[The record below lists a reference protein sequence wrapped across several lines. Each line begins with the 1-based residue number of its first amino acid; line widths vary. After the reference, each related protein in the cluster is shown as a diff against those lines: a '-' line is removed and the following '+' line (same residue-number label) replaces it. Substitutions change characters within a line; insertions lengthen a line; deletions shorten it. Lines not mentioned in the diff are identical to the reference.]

1 MEAEALTTYTS
12 ALADEPE
19 AIDPEV
25 NGPVVSEAAVADT
38 PTGPDI
44 TQDPA
49 GSNDKT
55 FASFGIA
62 EPICAAL
69 EAEGITTAFPIQALT
84 LPVALEGHD
93 LIGQARTGT
102 GKTLAFGVPILQRLD
117 QMPGGGIKAAPRA
130 LVVVP
135 TRELAIQVADDL
147 QIAGR
152 RVGAKVVVL
161 YGGRAYEP
169 QIEAL
174 ASVDIVVGTPGRL
187 LDLVRQRHLNLGHVH
202 ALVLDEADK
211 MLDLGFLP
219 DVERI
224 LSLTPAD
231 RQTMLFS
238 ATMPGEVVT
247 LARRHLSRPM
257 HIRAEQHDEQA
268 YVPST
273 RQYIYRAH
281 QMDKIEVLARVL
293 QAEGR
298 GLSIVFCRTKRSA
311 DQVSSALTTRGFAAA
326 AVHGD
331 LGQGQRERAMR
342 AFRTGK
348 VDVLVATEV
357 AARGLDIDDV
367 THVINYECPE
377 DEKAYLHRIGR
388 TGRAGRTGVAVT
400 FVDWN
405 DMSRWK
411 MIDELL
417 SLGIPEPAE
426 TYSTSEHLYSDL
438 AIPAGAK
445 GTLPRAQR
453 ARAGLEAEQLED
465 IGETGRIRSHSA
477 QPSRGRS
484 RHGGSERGPDRGPA
498 AGDEDREPTKR
509 RQRVRRRL
517 HSGAQPADGQAGA
530 PEHEH
535 ADGHDRVSAQ
545 HRAADGGPAPVDQGS
560 PADSATA
567 GTATASRPPRRRRR
581 RPPRKSGAA
590 TGAATGTTG
599 TADSPATGGAD
610 SAPASSLSPQGP
622 GGAPNGSPADSA

>member
-1 MEAEALTTYTS
+1 M
-12 ALADEPE
+12 
-19 AIDPEV
+19 
-25 NGPVVSEAAVADT
+25 
-38 PTGPDI
+38 
-44 TQDPA
+44 
-49 GSNDKT
+49 
-55 FASFGIA
+55 
-62 EPICAAL
+62 
-69 EAEGITTAFPIQALT
+69 
-84 LPVALEGHD
+84 
-93 LIGQARTGT
+93 
-102 GKTLAFGVPILQRLD
+102 PILQRLD
-117 QMPGGGIKAAPRA
+117 QMPGAGIKASPRA

-174 ASVDIVVGTPGRL
+174 ATVDIVVGTPGRL
-187 LDLVRQRHLNLGHVH
+187 LDLVRQRHLNLSHVH

-273 RQYIYRAH
+273 RQHVYRAH
-281 QMDKIEVLARVL
+281 QMDKIEVLSRVL

-311 DQVSSALTTRGFAAA
+311 DQVSAALTTRGFAAA

-357 AARGLDIDDV
+357 AARGLDVDDV

-411 MIDELL
+411 MIDEIAQPR
-417 SLGIPEPAE
+417 S
-426 TYSTSEHLYSDL
+426 
-438 AIPAGAK
+438 
-445 GTLPRAQR
+445 PRAGRDLLHLGAPVQR
-453 ARAGLEAEQLED
+453 PGHP
-465 IGETGRIRSHSA
+465 GRG
-477 QPSRGRS
+477 Q
-484 RHGGSERGPDRGPA
+484 RHPA
-498 AGDEDREPTKR
+498 AGPAGPRGPGGRAARGHRRDRPHPVA
-509 RQRVRRRL
+509 QRP
-517 HSGAQPADGQAGA
+517 AQPRSQ
-530 PEHEH
+530 
-535 ADGHDRVSAQ
+535 
-545 HRAADGGPAPVDQGS
+545 
-560 PADSATA
+560 
-567 GTATASRPPRRRRR
+567 PPRRVRARTG
-581 RPPRKSGAA
+581 PR
-590 TGAATGTTG
+590 
-599 TADSPATGGAD
+599 TGGRR
-610 SAPASSLSPQGP
+610 
-622 GGAPNGSPADSA
+622 